1 MFQIKIEGKNLPKI
15 LNNCS
20 LNNLLY
26 EGRQIAINNDYLA
39 IALRKSGHI
48 DLVNFYVPDIKYKSL
63 YKEEKYNI
71 TDLEF
76 SPFEKNVLA
85 LSYNDKPFISVI
97 QFEPKENITK
107 SNDLYHKDNV
117 SLKNFNPQKSN
128 LLFSC
133 TECGTG
139 YIWDINE
146 IKIISEFDTEKYPKG
161 VMWSSNGNFVS
172 ICDKNGK
179 LDIFDKNEK
188 IFENIISDRN
198 ILIKNF
204 DWLDEQNIVTVGW
217 EKNEQKIKLWDL
229 RNNSNCFEELIITNK
244 NDSND
249 INLFINQEMKLIY
262 TVRKEENIKSNPS
275 MIVYNLNENKKF
287 EKIYGHETDY
297 LGFCTVLL
305 KNNLTEK
312 KIMKLIDSL
321 DIVQKRIKFITYLL
335 LVKMKLLYL
344 TILNQ

>member
-1 MFQIKIEGKNLPKI
+1 M
-15 LNNCS
+15 
-20 LNNLLY
+20 
-26 EGRQIAINNDYLA
+26 
-39 IALRKSGHI
+39 
-48 DLVNFYVPDIKYKSL
+48 
-63 YKEEKYNI
+63 
-71 TDLEF
+71 
-76 SPFEKNVLA
+76 
-85 LSYNDKPFISVI
+85 
-97 QFEPKENITK
+97 
-107 SNDLYHKDNV
+107 
-117 SLKNFNPQKSN
+117 
-128 LLFSC
+128 
-133 TECGTG
+133 
-139 YIWDINE
+139 E
-146 IKIISEFDTEKYPKG
+146 I
-161 VMWSSNGNFVS
+161 
-172 ICDKNGK
+172 
-179 LDIFDKNEK
+179 IFDKNEK

-244 NDSND
+244 NDNND
-249 INLFINQEMKLIY
+249 INLFINQEIKLIY

>member
-1 MFQIKIEGKNLPKI
+1 
-15 LNNCS
+15 
-20 LNNLLY
+20 
-26 EGRQIAINNDYLA
+26 
-39 IALRKSGHI
+39 
-48 DLVNFYVPDIKYKSL
+48 
-63 YKEEKYNI
+63 
-71 TDLEF
+71 
-76 SPFEKNVLA
+76 
-85 LSYNDKPFISVI
+85 
-97 QFEPKENITK
+97 
-107 SNDLYHKDNV
+107 
-117 SLKNFNPQKSN
+117 
-128 LLFSC
+128 
-133 TECGTG
+133 
-139 YIWDINE
+139 
-146 IKIISEFDTEKYPKG
+146 
-161 VMWSSNGNFVS
+161 MWSSNGNYVS

-244 NDSND
+244 NDNND

-344 TILNQ
+344 TILNQYHHKRKIRLKKVKRIKII